1 MTTPISPDWPNY
13 LPAPKD
19 DIYALGVICLLYG
32 QLESMFQL
40 VFSAATT
47 MDLEHTYAIFHRIP
61 NNVRQ
66 DVLGSLMASGTLP
79 ETLKDLVRHF
89 SSAFK
94 ICAENRHALMH
105 SHSGG
110 THYSVEQG
118 RSGILLRRY
127 TRSGKTEVSKATL
140 IELRKVA
147 DDIEAYVLFGA
158 AIASEITIHFRLIE
172 LGKPTREKPP
182 PLCDKPPL
190 PTAMNWQSHESF
202 QDELHQRK
210 SSPP

>member
-1 MTTPISPDWPNY
+1 MKDPISPDWPNY
-13 LPAPKD
+13 LPGPKD
-19 DIYALGVICLLYG
+19 DIYALGVISLLYG

-40 VFSAATT
+40 VFSAATR
-47 MDLEHTYAIFHRIP
+47 MDIDHTFAIFHRIP

-66 DVLGSLMASGTLP
+66 DVLSNLMASGPLP
-79 ETLKDLVRHF
+79 DVLKDLVRHF
-89 SSAFK
+89 ASAFK

-105 SHSGG
+105 SQSGG
-110 THYSVEQG
+110 THHNYEEE
-118 RSGILLRRY
+118 RSGILLRRF

-140 IELRKVA
+140 KELRKVA

-158 AIASEITIHFRLIE
+158 AIASEIAIHFRLIE
-172 LGKPTREKPP
+172 LGKPTHKKPP

-202 QDELHQRK
+202 QDELRQRK
-210 SSPP
+210 SSLP